1 MVSGRSIGSQPTKRD
16 CVPVTVQ
23 CCVGRVNS
31 KVMGQFTQLRQQ
43 CCHPQIVRRDVWL
56 GKTRLSMRQ
65 ILTRLVTRAFG
76 EYDAALRAEY
86 SARLL
91 LAAVQLA
98 DQLCEPNCDGE
109 DLHGHTCQHGHV
121 CTCLATSGAAW
132 NCPAAVFSKNDATPI
147 WNLFTRRMQAG
158 SSSKKTDAAGHL

>member
-1 MVSGRSIGSQPTKRD
+1 M
-16 CVPVTVQ
+16 Q
-23 CCVGRVNS
+23 CPISRVNS

-91 LAAVQLA
+91 LAALQLA
-98 DQLCEPNCDGE
+98 DELVERGCDGE
-109 DLHGHTCQHGHV
+109 GHTYQ
-121 CTCLATSGAAW
+121 
-132 NCPAAVFSKNDATPI
+132 D
-147 WNLFTRRMQAG
+147 
-158 SSSKKTDAAGHL
+158 